1 MMNTFVNKEIEINS
15 FTFINKEGLRPVP
28 RCITVDNR
36 QYSFEDSGL
45 QFLIK
50 KGQRFIRLFDLTDGR
65 RVFRLR
71 QEDNQWML
79 VSVKALS

>member
-1 MMNTFVNKEIEINS
+1 MNTLVNKEIEINS
-15 FTFINKEGLRPVP
+15 FAFINKEGLRPVP
-28 RCITVDNR
+28 RRITVDNR

-50 KGQRFIRLFDLTDGR
+50 KGQHFIRLFDLTDGR